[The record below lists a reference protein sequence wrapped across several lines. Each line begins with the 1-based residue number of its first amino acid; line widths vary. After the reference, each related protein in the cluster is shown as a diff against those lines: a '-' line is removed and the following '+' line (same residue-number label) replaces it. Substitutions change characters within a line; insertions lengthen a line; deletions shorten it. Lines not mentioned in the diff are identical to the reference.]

1 MILPVHATSPSL
13 QEYTAFHGML
23 CTPTTARRCI
33 ASFSKGAAVFADQQ
47 EYYCGDNDA
56 DADTDTDEDNNNN
69 TTITNL
75 ARWDFNRTASPLAL
89 NVWTYYVLVVFSMTG
104 LSSLFGR
111 THCLKAV
118 EYNNDGNTTLLF
130 RKEGTTTTAAAINC
144 GVNSIALTNTLR
156 LPSCAIH
163 YVINRALSLGPMDTT
178 ASESITTATSSSSA
192 SACHYKPAE
201 KGTLRLV
208 RRFEYEFGGGGS
220 KSSTTNGGA
229 AAAPALSVMMIHF
242 VCQYGRLH
250 LVEVFRID
258 ESTVL
263 GYLGKVCIRPLYW
276 IKSIVTT
283 RTKTKQQ

>member
-1 MILPVHATSPSL
+1 MVLPVHATAASL
-13 QEYTAFHGML
+13 PEYTAFHGML
-23 CTPTTARRCI
+23 CSPTTARRCI

-47 EYYCGDNDA
+47 EYYCGDNDDDD
-56 DADTDTDEDNNNN
+56 DADNDGDTKN
-69 TTITNL
+69 TNTSITNL

-118 EYNNDGNTTLLF
+118 EYNNDGNTALLF
-130 RKEGTTTTAAAINC
+130 RKEGTTTATATNC

-220 KSSTTNGGA
+220 TSSTTNGGA

-263 GYLGKVCIRPLYW
+263 GYIGKVCLMPLYW

>member
-1 MILPVHATSPSL
+1 
-13 QEYTAFHGML
+13 ML
-23 CTPTTARRCI
+23 CTPATARRCI

-47 EYYCGDNDA
+47 EYYCGDNDDDA
-56 DADTDTDEDNNNN
+56 DADNDGDKNNS
-69 TTITNL
+69 TSITNL

-118 EYNNDGNTTLLF
+118 DYNDDGNTARLF
-130 RKEGTTTTAAAINC
+130 RKEGTTTTTTTTTNG
-144 GVNSIALTNTLR
+144 GVNSMALTNTLR

-178 ASESITTATSSSSA
+178 TTTTATTATSSSSA

-220 KSSTTNGGA
+220 TSSTTNGGA

-263 GYLGKVCIRPLYW
+263 GYIGKVCILPLYW

-283 RTKTKQQ
+283 TKTKQQ